1 MKNLNAVTKRQLIAM
16 LESVPDDAPI
26 FIQTDVHCVGRALTA
41 TAHVSE
47 SGDPSEVVFAFS
59 GPVAHDMSGT
69 YFLIAEHFAYPVNL
83 PVQGPE
89 LPPFYGH
96 IG

>member
-1 MKNLNAVTKRQLIAM
+1 MSKLNTITKRQLVAM
-16 LESVPDDAPI
+16 LETVPDDAPI

-41 TAHVSE
+41 TAHFSE

-69 YFLIAEHFAYPVNL
+69 YYLIAEHFVYPVKL
-83 PVQGPE
+83 PSQEPE
-89 LPPFYGH
+89 LHPFYGH